1 MRRKTANRA
10 TRIGANM
17 STTIGSWEKMG
28 LNRLDQAAFYRMIW
42 RWHFYAGL
50 FCLPFVTILALSGSV
65 YLFKPQIDAFF
76 DRPYNHMPLS
86 VPARVLDDQ
95 VAAALA
101 AVPRSR
107 IKGLELRD
115 DPTDAAR
122 VRVVDAQGQEQRVL
136 VRPDTLEIL
145 KVDAEKWRLST
156 LMRDIHGSML
166 LGDAG
171 AIALELAGAWAI
183 VMLLTGLYLWWP
195 RNSIGIGGVLYPR
208 KGRAFLRDLHAVT
221 GLYVSFFALFLL
233 VSGLPW
239 TKVWGEAFRWS
250 KGITAQQQVK
260 MDWTTGPSSA
270 KAQRMAAYQAAPQA
284 LAEAS
289 SAPDA
294 HERHEGHEGH
304 ADHAA
309 MKQERSPSRIVG
321 FDRVAAIAREARLA
335 EPVAL
340 APPSPK
346 NPNWLV
352 RSESQN
358 RPLQETLHI
367 EPKSFDVVKREDF
380 SGKPLID
387 KVVGVGIAAHE
398 GHLFGVANQLLGLFT
413 ALSFLTLVV
422 TSVLMWLRRR
432 PIGALGA
439 PPALV
444 TPPRLAPALVLLIL
458 AIGVFLPTL
467 GVSLILVLGFE
478 ATARRF
484 LPGVSRWLGLTPR
497 AAPV

>member
-1 MRRKTANRA
+1 
-10 TRIGANM
+10 M
-17 STTIGSWEKMG
+17 STTVLSDGEIEKSR
-28 LNRLDQAAFYRMIW
+28 LNAATCYRMIW

-65 YLFKPQIDAFF
+65 YLFKPQIDEFF
-76 DRPYNHMPLS
+76 DRPYVHMSLS
-86 VPARVLDDQ
+86 APAHSLDDQ
-95 VAAALA
+95 VEAALA
-101 AVPRSR
+101 AVPQSR
-107 IKGLELRD
+107 IKGLELRN

-136 VRPDTLEIL
+136 VRPDTLEVL

-183 VMLLTGLYLWWP
+183 VMIVTGLYLWWP
-195 RNSIGIGGVLYPR
+195 RNSIGIGGVLFPR
-208 KGRAFLRDLHAVT
+208 KGRPFLRDLHAVT

-239 TKVWGEAFRWS
+239 TKIWGEAFRWS
-250 KGITAQQQVK
+250 KGITPQQQVK

-270 KAQRMAAYQAAPQA
+270 KAQRMAAYQAAPPA
-284 LAEAS
+284 LAKDS
-289 SAPDA
+289 SEHDA
-294 HERHEGHEGH
+294 HEGHQRHAGMEHGP
-304 ADHAA
+304 
-309 MKQERSPSRIVG
+309 SPARVIG
-321 FDRVAAIAREARLA
+321 FDQVAAVARNARLA
-335 EPVAL
+335 EPVTL

-346 NPNWLV
+346 NANWIV
-352 RSESQN
+352 RSQSQN
-358 RPLQETLHI
+358 RPLQETLHV
-367 EPKSFDVVKREDF
+367 EPARFEVMKREDF

-432 PIGALGA
+432 PAGALGA
-439 PPALV
+439 PPPLAQ
-444 TPPRLAPALVLLIL
+444 PPRLAPALVLLIL
-458 AIGVFLPTL
+458 GLGVFLPTL

-478 ATARRF
+478 AVARRC
-484 LPGVSRWLGLTPR
+484 LPGVSRWLGLAPR
-497 AAPV
+497 AAPG

>member
-1 MRRKTANRA
+1 
-10 TRIGANM
+10 
-17 STTIGSWEKMG
+17 
-28 LNRLDQAAFYRMIW
+28 
-42 RWHFYAGL
+42 
-50 FCLPFVTILALSGSV
+50 
-65 YLFKPQIDAFF
+65 
-76 DRPYNHMPLS
+76 
-86 VPARVLDDQ
+86 
-95 VAAALA
+95 
-101 AVPRSR
+101 
-107 IKGLELRD
+107 
-115 DPTDAAR
+115 
-122 VRVVDAQGQEQRVL
+122 
-136 VRPDTLEIL
+136 
-145 KVDAEKWRLST
+145 
-156 LMRDIHGSML
+156 
-166 LGDAG
+166 
-171 AIALELAGAWAI
+171 
-183 VMLLTGLYLWWP
+183 YLWWP

-294 HERHEGHEGH
+294 HEGH

-321 FDRVAAIAREARLA
+321 FDRVAAVARDARLA
-335 EPVAL
+335 EPVML

-367 EPKSFDVVKREDF
+367 EPKSFDVIKREDF

-398 GHLFGVANQLLGLFT
+398 GHLFGVANQLLSLFT

-422 TSVLMWLRRR
+422 TSILIWLQRR
-432 PIGALGA
+432 PKGALGA

>member
-1 MRRKTANRA
+1 MAA
-10 TRIGANM
+10 TSHTLENI
-17 STTIGSWEKMG
+17 EKK
-28 LNRLDQAAFYRMIW
+28 RLDSAAFYRMIW

-50 FCLPFVTILALSGSV
+50 FCLPFVTILGLSGSV

-76 DRPYNHMPLS
+76 DQPYSQMPLS
-86 VPARVLDDQ
+86 APARSLDDQ
-95 VAAALA
+95 VEAALA
-101 AVPRSR
+101 AVPHSR

-115 DPTDAAR
+115 DPSDAAR
-122 VRVVDAQGQEQRVL
+122 VHVVDAQGQEQRVL

-171 AIALELAGAWAI
+171 AIVLELAGAWAI
-183 VMLLTGLYLWWP
+183 VMVLTGLYLWWP
-195 RNSIGIGGVLYPR
+195 RNSIGAAGLLYPR
-208 KGRAFLRDLHAVT
+208 KGRPFLRDLHAVT

-250 KGITAQQQVK
+250 RGITPPQQVK

-270 KAQRMAAYQAAPQA
+270 KAQRIAVYQSAPQA

-289 SAPDA
+289 SEHDA
-294 HERHEGHEGH
+294 HDGHERHSG
-304 ADHAA
+304 
-309 MKQERSPSRIVG
+309 MKQGPTPAHVEG
-321 FDRVAAIAREARLA
+321 FDRVAAIALNARLA
-335 EPVAL
+335 EPVML

-346 NPNWLV
+346 SRNWQV

-358 RPLQETLHI
+358 RPLRETLHV
-367 EPKSFDVVKREDF
+367 EPKSFDVIKREDF
-380 SGKPLID
+380 SGKSLID
-387 KVVGVGIAAHE
+387 KVVGVGVAAHE
-398 GHLFGVANQLLGLFT
+398 GHLFGVANQVLGLFT

-422 TSVLMWLRRR
+422 TSMLMWLRRR
-432 PIGALGA
+432 SKGALGA
-439 PPALV
+439 PPALT

-478 ATARRF
+478 AFARRF
-484 LPGVSRWLGLTPR
+484 LPVVSQWLGLTPR
-497 AAPV
+497 ATPG